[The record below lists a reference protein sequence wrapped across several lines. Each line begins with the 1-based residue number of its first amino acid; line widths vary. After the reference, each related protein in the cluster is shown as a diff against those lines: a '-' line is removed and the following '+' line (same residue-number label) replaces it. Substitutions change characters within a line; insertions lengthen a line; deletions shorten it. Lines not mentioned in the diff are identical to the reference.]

1 MEGMLSVPGPVLR
14 RSASQ
19 VLLLILLICH
29 HSGYSKKFNNCCP
42 VCSSQ
47 DFAFIGKG
55 TERIG
60 EVISEDFKKMGVA
73 RFLHISFR
81 ETGFNSVSGLGAT
94 RGSLPW
100 STVAD

>member
-1 MEGMLSVPGPVLR
+1 MTYHKNSK
-14 RSASQ
+14 
-19 VLLLILLICH
+19 LLICH

-60 EVISEDFKKMGVA
+60 EVISEDFKKILGLELIVIRLKKKENLMK
-73 RFLHISFR
+73 FLKKFQKISLIF
-81 ETGFNSVSGLGAT
+81 
-94 RGSLPW
+94 
-100 STVAD
+100 